1 MRGAHDRQLVVGAA
15 PRIIGGGTHG
25 AFTSPFVVR
34 LYDASSAP
42 SGSIGFCG
50 GALIAPRSV
59 LTAAHCVSETDVF
72 GVFTYPASSFMV
84 GVHKH
89 ESASLGDA
97 TNDCAELL
105 SVTRVDIP
113 WQYEAL
119 GDPIYGYDVA
129 VLTLA
134 EAPTCLANIAL
145 PSIDDGHCWPLSVA
159 AERTATVAGW
169 GSTDRYGGTQSG
181 SLKSAEIDLYGRATE
196 GAERPG

>member
-119 GDPIYGYDVA
+119 GDPTYGYDVA

-134 EAPTCLANIAL
+134 EA
-145 PSIDDGHCWPLSVA
+145 
-159 AERTATVAGW
+159 TATGEIPPRNPWVRP
-169 GSTDRYGGTQSG
+169 SPRPSG
-181 SLKSAEIDLYGRATE
+181 YVDAADDPLAA
-196 GAERPG
+196 

>member
-1 MRGAHDRQLVVGAA
+1 MQGDRHLVVSAA
-15 PRIIGGGTHG
+15 PRIIGGGQHD

-34 LYDASSAP
+34 LYDAGSAP

-59 LTAAHCVSETDVF
+59 LTAAHCVTETDAF
-72 GVFTYPASSFMV
+72 GVFTYPAAAFVV

-89 ESASLGDA
+89 QSASLGDA

-119 GDPIYGYDVA
+119 GDPTYGYDVA

-134 EAPTCLANIAL
+134 EAPMPAPC
-145 PSIDDGHCWPLSVA
+145 
-159 AERTATVAGW
+159 
-169 GSTDRYGGTQSG
+169 
-181 SLKSAEIDLYGRATE
+181 
-196 GAERPG
+196 